1 MDVIIVLVF
10 FSLSLVIA
18 GLIFFFT
25 RLRDGD
31 FDHEERLSI
40 LPLADDDGSKQD
52 NRTKEVDPR
61 NGDDKLDRLGSNAA
75 GDERAP
81 TPPA

>member
-40 LPLADDDGSKQD
+40 LPLADDDGSKQEY
-52 NRTKEVDPR
+52 RTKEVDPR

-75 GDERAP
+75 GDESAP
-81 TPPA
+81 TPRA

>member
-40 LPLADDDGSKQD
+40 LPLADDDGSKQEC
-52 NRTKEVDPR
+52 RMKEVDPV

>member
-40 LPLADDDGSKQD
+40 LPPWPMMTDRARLQD
-52 NRTKEVDPR
+52 EEVDP
-61 NGDDKLDRLGSNAA
+61 GMGIA
-75 GDERAP
+75 GGPIGFQCCRG
-81 TPPA
+81 